1 MMMLHDDVR
10 KFGQSVQTS
19 RLPGF
24 FVLDFVLFSDFD
36 RQRRQQARER
46 PTTTKAAMHIS
57 MRVRA
62 Q

>member
-1 MMMLHDDVR
+1 MKMMMLHVR
-10 KFGQSVQTS
+10 KFGQVQTS

-24 FVLDFVLFSDFD
+24 FVLGFVLFSDFD